1 MKVYNYDKETKEY
14 LYESEA
20 QTSPLEEGKY
30 LIPANA
36 TELKPPKEKAGF
48 AICFNNTEWIYK
60 KDLRGKTLFH
70 TQTQQSVQVDTLDFD
85 DSEYTEIEP
94 LDDSHWDGEKWV
106 KNPITKEK
114 LIKEFKEKVQKHL
127 DQKAQQHGY
136 DNIVS
141 ACSYAGY
148 ENDFKEEGE
157 AFGKWRA
164 KVWKKGYMFLAEKGN
179 QDPNT
184 IKIDELLE
192 DLPKLELPKAS
203 K

>member
-1 MKVYNYDKETKEY
+1 MKVYNYNGDTKEY
-14 LYESEA
+14 LYENEA
-20 QTSPLEEGKY
+20 ELSPLEEGVY

-36 TELKPPKEKAGF
+36 TEIRPLDSKDGF
-48 AICFNNTEWIYK
+48 AVCFNDNEWVYK

-70 TQTQQSVQVDTLDFD
+70 TQTQERVQVEILDFD
-85 DSEYTEIEP
+85 ENEYTELEP
-94 LDDSHWDGEKWV
+94 FDDSHWDGKKWV

-114 LIKEFKEKVQKHL
+114 LINEFKEKVQKHL
-127 DQKAQQHGY
+127 DKKAQEHGY
-136 DNIVS
+136 DNILS
-141 ACSYAGY
+141 ASSYAGY
-148 ENDFKEEGE
+148 ENDFQEEGK
-157 AFGKWRA
+157 AFGVWKA
-164 KVWKKGYMFLAEKGN
+164 KVWKAGYMFLAEKGN